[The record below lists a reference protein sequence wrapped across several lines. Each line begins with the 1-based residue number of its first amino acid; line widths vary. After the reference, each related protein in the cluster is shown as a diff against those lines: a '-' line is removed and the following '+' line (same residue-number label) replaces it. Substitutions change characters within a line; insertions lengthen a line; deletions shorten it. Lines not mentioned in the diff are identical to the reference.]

1 MLKHHNISEFKTI
14 VYCWAP
20 SHVGI
25 YDNEQV
31 DKKAKESLR
40 LEQTDFKIPF
50 VNFKPFI
57 NEYVFNEWQSIWSRA
72 DDNKLKEIE
81 PHVKRPRSETGR
93 DCSFSSS
100 NWSYTIDTFIF
111 TLTRR

>member
-1 MLKHHNISEFKTI
+1 MSEFKTI
-14 VYCWAP
+14 VYCWDP

-25 YDNEQV
+25 YGNEQV
-31 DKKAKESLR
+31 DKKAKESLN

-50 VNFKPFI
+50 VNFKPVI

-81 PHVKRPRSETGR
+81 PHVRGGPSHVKRQ
-93 DCSFSSS
+93 
-100 NWSYTIDTFIF
+100 
-111 TLTRR
+111 RRE